1 MRGQENPSEA
11 QQWPRRESLGIRK
24 INYDETLQAYDE
36 GLLERGEKLKTAL
49 VVVGWL
55 AILLAVVSLG
65 LMGALLTDTAPA
77 VESALW
83 MVGEALF
90 PALVGGQFLFVGL
103 LLLVL
108 GRELEELARIRM
120 ALETRAG

>member
-1 MRGQENPSEA
+1 MGIAITFLENASKLMMNRCWRG
-11 QQWPRRESLGIRK
+11 
-24 INYDETLQAYDE
+24 
-36 GLLERGEKLKTAL
+36 GEKLKTAL

-55 AILLAVVSLG
+55 AIGLAAVSFG

-77 VESALW
+77 AESALW

-90 PALVGGQFLFVGL
+90 PAVVGGQFLFVGL

-108 GRELEELARIRM
+108 GRVLEELARIRM

>member
-1 MRGQENPSEA
+1 MKS
-11 QQWPRRESLGIRK
+11 
-24 INYDETLQAYDE
+24 
-36 GLLERGEKLKTAL
+36 AL

-83 MVGEALF
+83 TVGEALF

-108 GRELEELARIRM
+108 GRVLEELARIRM